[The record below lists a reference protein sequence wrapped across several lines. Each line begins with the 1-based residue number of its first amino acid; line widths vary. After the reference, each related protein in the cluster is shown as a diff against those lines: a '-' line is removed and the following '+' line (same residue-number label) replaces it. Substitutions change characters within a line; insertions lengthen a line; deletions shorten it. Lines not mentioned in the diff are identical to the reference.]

1 MEYDPQSRVEGDIQ
15 QMPHDFEVTELW
27 QVLKGQQTGRD
38 HASQITV
45 FDSVGFALEDF
56 SAMRFMHAAALTLGM
71 GERLALI
78 PQLEDPKNL
87 FGTLLKS
94 TASARLEASERL
106 CAT

>member
-1 MEYDPQSRVEGDIQ
+1 
-15 QMPHDFEVTELW
+15 
-27 QVLKGQQTGRD
+27 
-38 HASQITV
+38 
-45 FDSVGFALEDF
+45 
-56 SAMRFMHAAALTLGM
+56 MHEAALTLGM

-94 TASARLEASERL
+94 TPSARLAASERL